1 MKEYR
6 YGTFRLADNL
16 RPLTAICIFVLFSV
30 MSTVLNLSFFF
41 TLVPAL
47 LAFLYAWQIIQLH
60 REQFVLRSDS
70 ILVFMGRKTSFGT
83 KPNHCNKTT
92 SADFLLFQKTA

>member
-30 MSTVLNLSFFF
+30 MSTSLLRIFCKEGLS
-41 TLVPAL
+41 V
-47 LAFLYAWQIIQLH
+47 I
-60 REQFVLRSDS
+60 E
-70 ILVFMGRKTSFGT
+70 
-83 KPNHCNKTT
+83 
-92 SADFLLFQKTA
+92 